1 MLNLWS
7 HNTAQSR
14 VCAHTSPQPFNTQEE
29 VHVACLVSGVFHLE
43 LARLITKVGERQ
55 GSEQRLGSDP
65 YRYVLGTSLSSSS
78 AVVWGTILSRGL
90 SSPNPFLGD
99 NGRATEGFAE
109 SSCTLKGSIS
119 LPCLVPSSWKGQ

>member
-1 MLNLWS
+1 M
-7 HNTAQSR
+7 
-14 VCAHTSPQPFNTQEE
+14 CAHTSPQPFNTQEE

-78 AVVWGTILSRGL
+78 AIIWGTILSRDSLLQTLFWGITAGL
-90 SSPNPFLGD
+90 LRDSQ
-99 NGRATEGFAE
+99 
-109 SSCTLKGSIS
+109 K
-119 LPCLVPSSWKGQ
+119 VPAH